1 MIQKKLQGYS
11 KYHHVSIELED
22 IEKVISMAKNIPDRY
37 FPDKALDI
45 IDYTMAWCACEDMER
60 FNLEVAS
67 DYVTSLLGKDN
78 KNDEYMANIA

>member
-1 MIQKKLQGYS
+1 MQGYS
-11 KYHHVSIELED
+11 KYHHVVIDSKD
-22 IEKVISMAKNIPDRY
+22 VEKIISMAKSIPDRY

-60 FNLEVAS
+60 LNLEVAS

-78 KNDEYMANIA
+78 KNNEYMANIA

>member
-11 KYHHVSIELED
+11 KYHHVSIEL
-22 IEKVISMAKNIPDRY
+22 EKVISMAKNIPDRY

-45 IDYTMAWCACEDMER
+45 IDYTKAWCACEDMER